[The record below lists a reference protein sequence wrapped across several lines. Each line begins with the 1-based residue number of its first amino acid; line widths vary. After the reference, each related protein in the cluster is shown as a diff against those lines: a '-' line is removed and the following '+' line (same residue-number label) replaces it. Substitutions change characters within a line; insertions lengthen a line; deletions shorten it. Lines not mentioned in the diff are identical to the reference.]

1 MIEVFRYVTESGREP
16 VTEWLQSLQDK
27 RAQAKIRVR
36 LKRLEAGMFGDC
48 EPVGDGVLELR
59 EHLGAGYRVYFGRH
73 GKAVVILLCGGSKK
87 MKAAVAHHAREVAEL
102 RADRELAVEYLKA
115 AMESL
120 DDPDDRAAG
129 LLALRTIAEAYGG
142 LGAVAAE
149 AGISRESLYRAL
161 SAKGNPTLKTILAV
175 LKAVGMRLSVEPDER
190 LAA

>member
-73 GKAVVILLCGGSKK
+73 GKAVLILLCGGSKK
-87 MKAAVAHHAREVAEL
+87 TQSSDIRTAKL
-102 RADRELAVEYLKA
+102 YWADWKR
-115 AMESL
+115 
-120 DDPDDRAAG
+120 RQ
-129 LLALRTIAEAYGG
+129 T
-142 LGAVAAE
+142 
-149 AGISRESLYRAL
+149 
-161 SAKGNPTLKTILAV
+161 
-175 LKAVGMRLSVEPDER
+175 
-190 LAA
+190 